1 MAYSHSRLRNTLAF
15 VRVVTGVLFLVG
27 GGLKISSWDFARN
40 EFPQFVWDAIRGTAV
55 GFYGEFLTS
64 VAVQHLSRAAAV
76 VAFTELTIGVGLL
89 LGLAVRP
96 VSLLGMFYSV
106 NLMLA
111 TWNLPP
117 GTGLNARYMD
127 NLIKLILMLFMFLVF
142 AIGHAGENWGLGS
155 LYHRRRRARWER
167 LGVDLRQEA
176 DAKKTADFSRRYLEE
191 TDAYRRQAGLRA
203 GYD

>member
-1 MAYSHSRLRNTLAF
+1 MAYSHARLRNTLAF
-15 VRVVTGVLFLVG
+15 VRVMTGVLFLVG

-76 VAFTELTIGVGLL
+76 VAFTELTIGVGLF

-111 TWNLPP
+111 TWNQPP
-117 GTGLNARYMD
+117 GTELNARYMD
-127 NLIKLILMLFMFLVF
+127 NLIKLILMFFMFLVF

-167 LGVDLRQEA
+167 LEVDVGKEE
-176 DAKKTADFSRRYLEE
+176 AKKTEAFSRRYLEE
-191 TDAYRRQAGLRA
+191 TDDHRRQARLRA
-203 GYD
+203 GSD